1 MKIIYKKADINDI
14 DDIVDF
20 KIKQTLFNC
29 DREGKILKD
38 ESLLRK
44 SVKEVLLK
52 ELNKTICFFLAIDSS
67 NDKTVACNGVVIHQM
82 IPSNSFINGKKAYIT
97 TVYTDE
103 DYRRNGI
110 QDELMNMVLNFL
122 KEIKCEKIELDASYV
137 PAIKL
142 YEKYGFKK
150 DKLKF
155 VLETI

>member
-1 MKIIYKKADINDI
+1 MNNKYK
-14 DDIVDF
+14 
-20 KIKQTLFNC
+20 
-29 DREGKILKD
+29 
-38 ESLLRK
+38 
-44 SVKEVLLK
+44 
-52 ELNKTICFFLAIDSS
+52 
-67 NDKTVACNGVVIHQM
+67 VVINQM